1 MKPCLFSR
9 VTLSLGGAFL
19 LRIGVRWRSNSAN
32 PEHSRRTEKICCGVE
47 IEEDHIGMAATTK
60 EKITRKKLDKLD
72 IIKICEEIL
81 NPSVP
86 MALRLS
92 SILMG
97 GVVIVY
103 ERKVKLLYDDVNRLL
118 VELNQAWKVQ
128 LVSDP
133 TVLPKGKA
141 QAKYESITLP
151 AIREEDI
158 EEMETLQHSNV
169 PTTMGFTQTA
179 YFSMRLDNM
188 DDSYINPNP
197 EEDLPQDDHQAN
209 PADITLFDSHDPSMA
224 DTIMHNR
231 FERFDIEG
239 DEDTQLNF
247 AASEHATI
255 PSTLVP
261 SPPPQDKPYPSD
273 EVQDHNPEA
282 QVNQQVA
289 KDKKVLQQDQLRQGP
304 TRKRAR
310 QPAAMAMDCEQ
321 TIIPGHVYQS
331 WLQNTSDITSR
342 RRKNSQRSGAMSK
355 RKIANITELPLT
367 VLHDGLFT
375 YGNREVHFPAP
386 LLELWKKC
394 TQPAHDSASGG
405 TWTRQPPD
413 PSSSSQPERI
423 HKRDP
428 IGYPIEDFHS
438 GVGSQTEEISI
449 EKQRTNHDISMQPEI
464 LMEEIGTDT
473 ANTKVPF
480 SGAYIGALSQSNLM
494 ATPGDSSDEVRS
506 IPSSGSGHGF
516 LSNDSEVNLARSNMK
531 RPHSSPRHRVYG
543 LEPVAEENSSHPN
556 FKLSRLSENGLIPD
570 NELMV
575 ETGPTQ
581 TQKHPIAG
589 QTNDQ
594 ITRSIQMQ
602 LKAHFETP
610 GSSEAESLNQ
620 LARGMDKKRAAALFL
635 RTCDEAILLAVL
647 ATQDVI
653 RVQQKKPYG
662 DILIS
667 RGPKM

>member
-1 MKPCLFSR
+1 MFYSR
-9 VTLSLGGAFL
+9 QLLARKAPLGQ
-19 LRIGVRWRSNSAN
+19 IWYSIST
-32 PEHSRRTEKICCGVE
+32 S
-47 IEEDHIGMAATTK
+47 MAATTK

-158 EEMETLQHSNV
+158 EEMETLQHSNA

-282 QVNQQVA
+282 QGNQQVA

-304 TRKRAR
+304 ARKRAR

-342 RRKNSQRSGAMSK
+342 RRKNSRSGAMSK

-428 IGYPIEDFHS
+428 LDFHS

-480 SGAYIGALSQSNLM
+480 SGAYIGAL
-494 ATPGDSSDEVRS
+494 SDEVRS

-581 TQKHPIAG
+581 TQKHPIAVCVIHSLLEHG
-589 QTNDQ
+589 VY
-594 ITRSIQMQ
+594 RQ

-635 RTCDEAILLAVL
+635 RTCVL

>member
-1 MKPCLFSR
+1 MFYSR
-9 VTLSLGGAFL
+9 QLLARKAPLGQ
-19 LRIGVRWRSNSAN
+19 IW
-32 PEHSRRTEKICCGVE
+32 
-47 IEEDHIGMAATTK
+47 MAATTK
-60 EKITRKKLDKLD
+60 EKITRKRLDKLD

-158 EEMETLQHSNV
+158 EEMETLQQSNA

-209 PADITLFDSHDPSMA
+209 PADITLFDSHDPSLA
-224 DTIMHNR
+224 DTIMYNR

-289 KDKKVLQQDQLRQGP
+289 KDKKVLQDQLRQGP

-367 VLHDGLFT
+367 VLHEGLFT

-405 TWTRQPPD
+405 TWTHQPPD

-428 IGYPIEDFHS
+428 LGYPIEDFHS

-480 SGAYIGALSQSNLM
+480 SGAYIGGLSQSNLM

-543 LEPVAEENSSHPN
+543 LEPVAEENSPHPN

-575 ETGPTQ
+575 ETGQTQ

-635 RTCDEAILLAVL
+635 RTCVL

>member
-1 MKPCLFSR
+1 MFYSR
-9 VTLSLGGAFL
+9 QLLARKAPLGQ
-19 LRIGVRWRSNSAN
+19 IW
-32 PEHSRRTEKICCGVE
+32 
-47 IEEDHIGMAATTK
+47 MAATTK
-60 EKITRKKLDKLD
+60 EKITRKRLDKLD

-158 EEMETLQHSNV
+158 EEMETLQQSNA

-209 PADITLFDSHDPSMA
+209 PADITLFDSHDPSLA
-224 DTIMHNR
+224 DTIMYNR

-342 RRKNSQRSGAMSK
+342 RRKNSRSGAMSK

-367 VLHDGLFT
+367 VLHEGLFT

-405 TWTRQPPD
+405 TWTHQPPD

-428 IGYPIEDFHS
+428 LGYPIEDFHS

-480 SGAYIGALSQSNLM
+480 SGAYIGGLSQSNLM

-543 LEPVAEENSSHPN
+543 LEPVAEENSPHPN

-575 ETGPTQ
+575 ETGQTQ

-635 RTCDEAILLAVL
+635 RTCVL